1 MRGRRGL
8 GLTVIAKSDSHAF
21 SSAASASSVSGSQL
35 ILPSGGGVKRYK
47 QKLAKRC
54 GMKDYNQ
61 EKLCE
66 CPSDLK

>member
-1 MRGRRGL
+1 ML
-8 GLTVIAKSDSHAF
+8 PLTETTYDMPTLYDVPGFLDE
-21 SSAASASSVSGSQL
+21 SSKPTYLA
-35 ILPSGGGVKRYK
+35 IGVRVKKYK
-47 QKLAKRC
+47 QRPTKRC